1 MSFFPCFSERVCV
14 CFLLELFE
22 YFWNL
27 LYIIFLFYVVVVVVV
42 GFVVVVVV
50 VFFIFNI
57 GRFVCELLDSL
68 LLLSSFFLILF
79 FLFFDI
85 FLKG

>member
-27 LYIIFLFYVVVVVVV
+27 LYIIFLFYY
-42 GFVVVVVV
+42 FVVVV

>member
-27 LYIIFLFYVVVVVVV
+27 LYIIFLFYY
-42 GFVVVVVV
+42 FVVVVV